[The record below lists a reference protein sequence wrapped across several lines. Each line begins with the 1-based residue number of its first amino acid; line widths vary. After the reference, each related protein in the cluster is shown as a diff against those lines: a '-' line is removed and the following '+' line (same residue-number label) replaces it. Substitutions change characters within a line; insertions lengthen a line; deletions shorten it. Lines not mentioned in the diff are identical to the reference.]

1 MLYIY
6 LNVNYDYNGLVKDI
20 LVLDTLVTMTNG
32 IYKFDGDASNT
43 KGFDLCH
50 LSGLLS

>member
-1 MLYIY
+1 MLYIP
-6 LNVNYDYNGLVKDI
+6 LSVKYDYNGFVKHN
-20 LVLDTLVTMTNG
+20 LVLKMVVGMTNG
-32 IYKFDGDASNT
+32 IYLFDGDASNT